1 MSTPRPGLPSFHPAQ
16 LLATWFGC
24 GLLPKAPG
32 TWGSAAALPCAALL
46 VWLGGPWL
54 LLVAAALAFALGVWA
69 SEVYARANGLEDPGA
84 VVIDEVVGQWL
95 ALVPAAGVFWLY
107 LPGFLAFRL
116 FDILKPWPVSWADR
130 AVHGGWGIMLDDVLA
145 GLYAA
150 ALVYA
155 LRVLIG

>member
-1 MSTPRPGLPSFHPAQ
+1 MTEARPLPPWHPAH

-32 TWGSAAALPCAALL
+32 TWGSLAALPFAAAL
-46 VWLGGPWL
+46 VWWGGPWL
-54 LLVAAALAFALGVWA
+54 LLAASIALFAIGIWA
-69 SEVYARANGLEDPGA
+69 SERYARAMAAEDPSA

-116 FDILKPWPVSWADR
+116 FDIVKPWPVSWADR
-130 AVHGGWGIMLDDVLA
+130 ELGGGLGIMLDDVLA

-150 ALVYA
+150 ALVAA
-155 LRVLIG
+155 LRYVFG